1 MKRLI
6 FKRFLLLLSLLSA
19 ILVAITYPMYLQY
32 QQGVKDRILAN
43 EETSMV
49 VASQIIQQ
57 EMYEQLH
64 VLDLLKQS
72 ARVKDYVTDDTEA
85 QRQQLALYFQQVS
98 SAFHRFDQIRLLNN
112 DGQELVRVDL
122 KNGHGEIIP
131 QDQLQNKSDR
141 YYFTEAKDLASDEV
155 FVSRLDLN
163 IEHGEIELPHKPMLR
178 FSVPIFDNQGKRAG
192 VLVLNYLAKN
202 MLGNFRKQMLKR
214 ANQQGM
220 LLDGQGYWLSNHERS
235 NEWGADLGKPDHTF
249 ANMYPEVWPTV
260 ANLDSGIIETK
271 TGIFRFQTLQPFGFA
286 TNMPTHF
293 MAEHDVV
300 VTPQSVANTNWK
312 LVIFVPYDFIQ
323 KRLFLYQT
331 MGKWLLSLLVL
342 FLVGAA
348 LLAAIVTTHRDARR
362 REALR
367 LNEVL
372 HDLYDNAPCG
382 YHSLDNQGRVTRINQ
397 TELDWLGYQRE
408 EVINQPFI
416 HLLTPTSQAEF
427 QAFFSSFTEGVSGD
441 NLVLEMQRKDGSTFY
456 ISNSVTVLKD
466 KQGHFAA
473 ARTSVFDISKRI
485 ELEQKL
491 ALLANRDELTGIS
504 NRRHFYE
511 RGELELKRAQR
522 YQQPLAVLMLDADHF
537 KAVNDNYG
545 HDVGDLVLKSL
556 ANTLI
561 YTLRETDVFGRIG
574 GEEFA
579 VVLTQTAQTVALEV
593 AERLRHE
600 LEQIRVP
607 VQASNQYASEQAKSE
622 SVGITVSIGLGML
635 DNSDQQLDDLLKKA
649 DLALYQAKA
658 QGRNRVVQYQAM

>member
-72 ARVKDYVTDDTEA
+72 ARVKDYVTDNTEA

-178 FSVPIFDNQGKRAG
+178 FSVSVFDNQGKRAG

>member
-6 FKRFLLLLSLLSA
+6 FKRFLLLLSLLSV

-72 ARVKDYVTDDTEA
+72 ARVKDYVTDNTEA

-122 KNGHGEIIP
+122 KNGHGEIVP
-131 QDQLQNKSDR
+131 QDELQNKSDR
-141 YYFTEAKDLASDEV
+141 YYFTEAKDLAPDEV

>member
-6 FKRFLLLLSLLSA
+6 FKRFLLLLSLLSV

-72 ARVKDYVTDDTEA
+72 ARVKDYVTDNTEA

-122 KNGHGEIIP
+122 KNGHGEIVP
-131 QDQLQNKSDR
+131 QDELQNKSDR
-141 YYFTEAKDLASDEV
+141 YYFTEAKDLAPDEV

-260 ANLDSGIIETK
+260 ANLGSGIIETK

-607 VQASNQYASEQAKSE
+607 VQASHQYASEQAKSE
-622 SVGITVSIGLGML
+622 SVGITVSIGLVML

>member
-6 FKRFLLLLSLLSA
+6 FKRFLLLLSLLSV

-72 ARVKDYVTDDTEA
+72 ARVKDYVTDNTEA

-178 FSVPIFDNQGKRAG
+178 FSVSVFDNQGKRAG